1 MCEVGQ
7 RAYSCRLAR
16 KMVWPVVGAI
26 TFNTTIEEVAGQVL
40 QCCVVIVVIVVDAV
54 VCCDEELEML
64 MRLMNIVHH
73 HRITT
78 V

>member
-26 TFNTTIEEVAGQVL
+26 TINTTIEEVAGQVL
-40 QCCVVIVVIVVDAV
+40 QCCVVIVIVVVAV

-73 HRITT
+73 HRITMA
-78 V
+78 

>member
-26 TFNTTIEEVAGQVL
+26 TINTTIEEVAGQVL
-40 QCCVVIVVIVVDAV
+40 QCCVVIVIVVDAV
-54 VCCDEELEML
+54 VFCDEELEML

-73 HRITT
+73 HRITMA
-78 V
+78 

>member
-40 QCCVVIVVIVVDAV
+40 QCCVVIVIVVDAV

-73 HRITT
+73 HRITMA
-78 V
+78 